1 MIAAEGEQKASR
13 ALKEA
18 SDVMA
23 QSNVAL
29 QLRYL
34 QVGTKYQVSSTKYQM
49 MAQSNVALQLR
60 YLQASFSTALISV
73 IHPFFVDSQQ
83 HQHGEELH
91 GCLSSSYRPLQKAL
105 PK

>member
-1 MIAAEGEQKASR
+1 MLSFDINKSIKTTKLKIDLCKVIAAEGEQKASR

-60 YLQASFSTALISV
+60 YLQASAI
-73 IHPFFVDSQQ
+73 FVPPY
-83 HQHGEELH
+83 
-91 GCLSSSYRPLQKAL
+91 SYQSFIIFL
-105 PK
+105 